1 MGMIYYYR
9 EYEGADAH
17 IRCERGEDLLGMT
30 GDRYYKNVMSCY
42 LREKEAYPIY
52 VHFAGE
58 EYASPDK
65 AIVRLID
72 RRTTWMHFVCGGKGI
87 FNGQTV
93 QAGDA
98 FVAWVN
104 DRRTLISD
112 PDDPLH
118 FYWIGVSGINHPE
131 MLVNLGFEKNDRV
144 FRCPYLDAV
153 RQFVGEIV
161 YTTVSGL
168 NPVGYQVGKL
178 MLLLAH
184 QSPAFKGF

>member
-112 PDDPLH
+112 PGRPA
-118 FYWIGVSGINHPE
+118 P
-131 MLVNLGFEKNDRV
+131 
-144 FRCPYLDAV
+144 
-153 RQFVGEIV
+153 
-161 YTTVSGL
+161 
-168 NPVGYQVGKL
+168 
-178 MLLLAH
+178 LLLDRCQRH
-184 QSPAFKGF
+184 QPSGNVGQSRF